1 MKKFMA
7 YFFASKKKTATDQK
21 KNSTTSYME
30 GSNYGEKRRLMIM
43 LLWKDFI
50 IFSKAIFIT

>member
-1 MKKFMA
+1 MA

>member
-7 YFFASKKKTATDQK
+7 YFFASKEKTATDQK

-30 GSNYGEKRRLMIM
+30 GSNYGEKRRNMV
-43 LLWKDFI
+43 I
-50 IFSKAIFIT
+50 I